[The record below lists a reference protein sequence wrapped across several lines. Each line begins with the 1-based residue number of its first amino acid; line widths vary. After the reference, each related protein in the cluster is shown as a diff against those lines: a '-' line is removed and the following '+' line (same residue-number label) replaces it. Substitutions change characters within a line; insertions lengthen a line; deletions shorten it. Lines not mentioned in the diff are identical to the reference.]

1 MSLAFALVLGRVR
14 EELPCTLVVSTP
26 VGRRVVCQTY
36 HPRCRV
42 HIGECILF
50 ADLIVLPM
58 QDFDIILG
66 MDWLARY

>member
-1 MSLAFALVLGRVR
+1 MSSAFAVVLGRVG

-42 HIGECILF
+42 QIEEYILF

-58 QDFDIILG
+58 HDFDVILG